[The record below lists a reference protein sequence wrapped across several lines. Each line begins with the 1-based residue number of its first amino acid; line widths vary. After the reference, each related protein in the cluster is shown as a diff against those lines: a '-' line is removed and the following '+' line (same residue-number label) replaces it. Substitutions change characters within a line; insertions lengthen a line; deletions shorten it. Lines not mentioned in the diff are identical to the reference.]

1 MQETNVT
8 GHVGLWRRLITPHP
22 AVAGAEE
29 RRTAQL
35 TIALV
40 LCLLFLLVLGLVILP
55 LADPLHR
62 QGYSVGLG
70 VMLGILLC
78 SYALALTPRYRLGI
92 GLLLVSL
99 LLFPIAVLYLVGDR
113 SPVGVRNAFLWMV
126 LTLGVGSMLV
136 PVKRFPLFAAIAVIE
151 LLSIPL
157 LAVGVSLPAVT
168 TYLVYTLAVVVLLV
182 VGFRHY
188 AELDR
193 AHQSELMAANR
204 RLQALNQELHSRTLA
219 RTAEVSDLER
229 KSQALA
235 ENNPL
240 AIIRLDR
247 DLRFVYLNPAGKRV
261 FGPDHSDTLANARL
275 GELHSDPDTAVLGS
289 FLASSVLGVFDTGA
303 DAHTQSSTGMREF
316 EWWLVAEYDGHGRVA
331 TVLVT
336 GMDVTERQRVERQ
349 VIESEARFRAIS
361 DAAPMG
367 IYVDA
372 PNGACVY
379 FNNTFQSI
387 SGLSD
392 QEILD
397 GRRDEIIHPDDRERL
412 LGMRRESLTSS
423 PYAFESVYRFLR
435 RDGRVVWVNSKE
447 VPMWDGGNLMG
458 FVGVVEDITAKI
470 EEINARLEADETLR
484 RRSGELETALSEL
497 EGFSYTVAHD
507 LRAPLRAIDGFANIL
522 QREYRSLL
530 PTDGLRLL
538 GTIRSSAQQMGVLI
552 DDLLSFSRLGRQS
565 LNLQMVNMSAI
576 VGQVIDVF
584 AAEREG
590 REIEIKVDSL
600 QPCHGDP
607 ALLRQVWLNLLSN
620 ALKFTRHQEKAVI
633 EIGCS
638 SATGK
643 QVTYFVRDNGAGFD
657 MAFANKLFGVFQ
669 RLHRPDEFEG
679 TGVGL
684 AIVQRVVQ
692 RHEGKAWARG
702 AVDGGAT
709 FYFSIPGKPRENLE
723 TPGAVS

>member
-1 MQETNVT
+1 
-8 GHVGLWRRLITPHP
+8 
-22 AVAGAEE
+22 
-29 RRTAQL
+29 
-35 TIALV
+35 
-40 LCLLFLLVLGLVILP
+40 
-55 LADPLHR
+55 
-62 QGYSVGLG
+62 
-70 VMLGILLC
+70 MLGIVLG
-78 SYALALTPRYRLGI
+78 SYALALTRHYQVGI
-92 GLLLVSL
+92 GLLLVSF
-99 LLFPIAVLYLVGDR
+99 LLFPIGLLFLSGAR
-113 SPVGVRNAFLWMV
+113 SPDDARNAFLWMV
-126 LTLGVGSMLV
+126 FTLGVGSMLV
-136 PVKRFPLFAAIAVIE
+136 PVRRFPLFAAIAFTE

-157 LAVGVSLPAVT
+157 LVTGGTIPSVAV
-168 TYLVYTLAVVVLLV
+168 YLAYTLAVFILLLV
-182 VGFRHY
+182 GY
-188 AELDR
+188 LYYTDLER
-193 AHQSELMAANR
+193 AHRDELMAANR
-204 RLQALNQELHSRTLA
+204 QLQQLNQELEGRVAA
-219 RTAEVSDLER
+219 RTADLSELER
-229 KSQALA
+229 RFHALA

-240 AIIRLDR
+240 AIMRFDR
-247 DLRFVYLNPAGKRV
+247 DLRFVYVNPAARLI
-261 FGPDHSDTLANARL
+261 FGLGPSDTPTNAPLR
-275 GELHSDPDTAVLGS
+275 ELHSDPDTAVLGS
-289 FLASSVLGVFDTGA
+289 FLATSMLNVFDTGA

-316 EWWLVAEYDGHGRVA
+316 EWWLVAEHDGQGGVA

-336 GMDVTERQRVERQ
+336 GMDVTERQRAERQ
-349 VIESEARFRAIS
+349 VIESEARLRAIS
-361 DAAPMG
+361 DASPMG

-372 PNGACVY
+372 PNGDCVY
-379 FNNTFQSI
+379 FNNTFQTI

-392 QEILD
+392 EEILD

-412 LGMRRESLTSS
+412 LGMRRESLAAS

-470 EEINARLEADETLR
+470 EEVNARLEADETLR

-530 PTDGLRLL
+530 PNDGLRLL

-552 DDLLSFSRLGRQS
+552 DDLLSFSRLGRHS
-565 LNLQMVNMSAI
+565 LNLQMVNMNAI
-576 VGQVIDVF
+576 VGQVIDAF

-590 REIEIKVDSL
+590 REIEFKVESL
-600 QPCHGDP
+600 QPCYGDP

-620 ALKFTRHQEKAVI
+620 AVKFTRHQEKAVI
-633 EIGCS
+633 EIGCTG
-638 SATGK
+638 ANGK
-643 QVTYFVRDNGAGFD
+643 QVEYFVRDNGAGFD

-692 RHEGKAWARG
+692 RHDGKVWARG
-702 AVDGGAT
+702 TVDQGAT
-709 FYFSIPGKPRENLE
+709 FYFSIPSRPKENLE
-723 TPGAVS
+723 IPGAES